1 MNLKIHAEWIKTSIS
16 PDYKNIANSTTRFS
30 VRQVLI
36 LLFLSAL
43 SLSGYLLAAHQEFRS
58 GFPLD
63 DAWIHQTY
71 ARNLA
76 LSAEWSFIPGRISAG
91 STSPLWSLL
100 LAPGFWLRLGPYL
113 WTFGLGWLLLAGLAA
128 IAAVTFQKLAPQR
141 ARYSWLAALLIL
153 FEWHLVWAAGSGME
167 TLLFSI
173 MVLLALSR
181 LLKSSTFGSLGISD
195 KVSGVIPRQIR
206 ENLTSW
212 LGFGALAGLSAWVR
226 PDGITLLGPAL
237 LVIVLNREEWKRK
250 LRVVFS
256 LAIGFLLLFVPYLAF
271 NQALAGSW
279 WPNTF
284 FAKQAEYAILQQQS
298 LLLRF
303 LNQAELPLIGVGIVL
318 LPGFVYRL
326 WLAVRRKE
334 WGLVAG
340 ALWFLGYLGMYA
352 WRLPVTY
359 QHGRYVIPAMPVYL
373 LWSFAGVVELIDLQ
387 ASQMLNRVLG
397 RAWALL
403 VAMVLLGFWF
413 LGARSYAMDVGFIE
427 SQMVDTAQW
436 VSQNTPT
443 DTLIAVHDIG
453 AMGYFGNRDLVDLAG
468 LVSPEV
474 IPFIRDET
482 RLAQYLDQEQVRYLV
497 TFPDWYP
504 QLVRGKEKIYCG
516 PQNRFLAGNQPM
528 CVYIW

>member
-1 MNLKIHAEWIKTSIS
+1 MNLKIHTDRFVGWIA
-16 PDYKNIANSTTRFS
+16 PDNQNIARMKTRFS
-30 VRQVLI
+30 VRTAII

-43 SLSGYLLAAHQEFRS
+43 SLSGYLLAARQEFRS

-76 LSAEWSFIPGRISAG
+76 LSGEWSFIPGRISAG

-128 IAAVTFQKLAPQR
+128 IAAITFQKLAPQR
-141 ARYSWLAALLIL
+141 AHFYWLAALLIL

-167 TLLFSI
+167 TLLFGLI
-173 MVLLALSR
+173 VLLALSR
-181 LLKSSTFGSLGISD
+181 LLNAS
-195 KVSGVIPRQIR
+195 
-206 ENLTSW
+206 TSW
-212 LGFGALAGLSAWVR
+212 LGFGALVGISAWVR

-237 LVIVLNREEWKRK
+237 MVIVLKRDEWTRK
-250 LRVVFS
+250 LRVALELIF
-256 LAIGFLLLFVPYLAF
+256 GFILLFIPYLAF
-271 NQALAGSW
+271 NQTLAGSW

-284 FAKQAEYAILQQQS
+284 FAKQAEYAILRQQS
-298 LLLRF
+298 ILVRYLSE
-303 LNQAELPLIGVGIVL
+303 AELPLIGVGVVL
-318 LPGFVYRL
+318 LPGFIYRL
-326 WLAVRRKE
+326 WLAVKRKE
-334 WGLVAG
+334 WGLIAG
-340 ALWFLGYLGMYA
+340 ALWFLGYLGIYA

-373 LWSFAGVVELIDLQ
+373 LWSFAGVLEMIDLQ
-387 ASQMLNRVLG
+387 APQMFQRIVG
-397 RAWALL
+397 RAWVLL
-403 VAMVLLGFWF
+403 VAAVLLGFWF

-436 VSQNTPT
+436 VSQNTPA
-443 DTLIAVHDIG
+443 DALIAVHDIG

-474 IPFIRDET
+474 VPFIRDEG
-482 RLAQYLDQEQVRYLV
+482 RLAQYLDHKEVSYLV

-504 QLVRGKEKIYCG
+504 QLVQGKEKVYCG
-516 PQNRFLAGNQPM
+516 PKNRFLAGNQPM

>member
-1 MNLKIHAEWIKTSIS
+1 MKIHADWFERL
-16 PDYKNIANSTTRFS
+16 IAPENRDFASSKARFS
-30 VRQVLI
+30 ARTALI

-43 SLSGYLLAAHQEFRS
+43 SLSGYLLAAHQAFRS

-76 LSAEWSFIPGRISAG
+76 LSGEWSFIPGHISAG

-100 LAPGFWLRLGPYL
+100 LAPGFWLGLGPYL

-128 IAAVTFQKLAPQR
+128 IAANTFQKLTPQR
-141 ARYSWLAALLIL
+141 AHLSWLAALLIL

-167 TLLFSI
+167 TLLFGVI
-173 MVLLALSR
+173 VLLALSR
-181 LLKSSTFGSLGISD
+181 LLKAS
-195 KVSGVIPRQIR
+195 P
-206 ENLTSW
+206 SW
-212 LGFGALAGLSAWVR
+212 VGFGALVGISAWVR

-237 LVIVLNREEWKRK
+237 MVIVLKKGEWNRK
-250 LRVVFS
+250 LRVVLE
-256 LAIGFLLLFVPYLAF
+256 LAFGFLLLFIPYLAF
-271 NQALAGSW
+271 NQALAGAW

-284 FAKQAEYAILQQQS
+284 FAKQAEYAILRQQS
-298 LLLRF
+298 ILVRY
-303 LNQAELPLIGVGIVL
+303 LNEAALPLIGVGVVL
-318 LPGFVYRL
+318 LPGFIYRS
-326 WLAVRRKE
+326 WLAVRGKQ
-334 WGLVAG
+334 WGQIAG
-340 ALWFLGYLGMYA
+340 ALWLLGYLGIYA

-373 LWSFAGVVELIDLQ
+373 LWSFSGVASMIDLR
-387 ASQMLNRVLG
+387 AAQMYQRVVG

-403 VAMVLLGFWF
+403 VAMLLLGFWL

-436 VSQNTPT
+436 VSQNTPA
-443 DTLIAVHDIG
+443 DALIAVHDIG
-453 AMGYFGNRDLVDLAG
+453 AMGYFGNRNLVDLAG

-474 IPFIRDET
+474 VPFIRDEA
-482 RLAQYLDQEQVRYLV
+482 RLSQYLDGKQVGYLV

-504 QLVRGKEKIYCG
+504 QLVRGKERIYCG
-516 PQNRFLAGNQPM
+516 LQNRFLVGNQPM
-528 CVYIW
+528 CVYVW

>member
-1 MNLKIHAEWIKTSIS
+1 MNLKIHPEWIKSLIS
-16 PDYKNIANSTTRFS
+16 PGHKRVAGLGTRFS
-30 VRQVLI
+30 LRQVLI
-36 LLFLSAL
+36 LLLLAAL
-43 SLSGYLLAAHQEFRS
+43 SLGGYLLVAHQAFRS

-76 LSAEWSFIPGRISAG
+76 LSAEWSFIPGRVSAG
-91 STSPLWSLL
+91 STSPLWSLM
-100 LAPGFWLRLGPYL
+100 LAPGFWLCLGPYL

-128 IAAVTFQKLAPQR
+128 VAAVTFQKLAPQR
-141 ARYSWLAALLIL
+141 AHLSWLAALLIL

-167 TLLFSI
+167 TSLFSI
-173 MVLLALSR
+173 MALLALSR
-181 LLKSSTFGSLGISD
+181 LLKSST
-195 KVSGVIPRQIR
+195 
-206 ENLTSW
+206 SW
-212 LGFGALAGLSAWVR
+212 LGFGALVGLSVWVR

-237 LVIVLNREEWKRK
+237 MVIVLNRVEWNRK
-250 LRVVFS
+250 LRVVLS
-256 LAIGFLLLFVPYLAF
+256 LAFGFLLLFVPYLVF

-284 FAKQAEYAILQQQS
+284 FAKQAEYAILRQQS
-298 LLLRF
+298 LLVRF

-334 WGLVAG
+334 WGLAAG

-373 LWSFAGVVELIDLQ
+373 LWSLAGVVEMIDLQ
-387 ASQMLNRVLG
+387 DSQMLRRVLG
-397 RAWALL
+397 RAWAFLI
-403 VAMVLLGFWF
+403 AMLLLGFWF

-436 VSQNTPT
+436 ISQNTPG
-443 DTLIAVHDIG
+443 DALIAVHDIG

-474 IPFIRDET
+474 IPFIRDEA

>member
-1 MNLKIHAEWIKTSIS
+1 MNLKIHAEWLETSIS
-16 PDYKNIANSTTRFS
+16 PEYKNIARLTSRFS
-30 VRQVLI
+30 VRQILI

-43 SLSGYLLAAHQEFRS
+43 SLGGYLLAAHQEFRS

-76 LSAEWSFIPGRISAG
+76 LGAEWSFLPGQLSAG
-91 STSPLWSLL
+91 STSPLWSFL

-128 IAAVTFQKLAPQR
+128 IGTITFQRLEARR
-141 ARYSWLAALLIL
+141 AHLSWLAALLIL

-167 TLLFSI
+167 TLLFSVI
-173 MVLLALSR
+173 VLLALSW
-181 LLKSSTFGSLGISD
+181 LLKSSTY
-195 KVSGVIPRQIR
+195 
-206 ENLTSW
+206 W
-212 LGFGALAGLSAWVR
+212 LGFGALVGLSAWVR
-226 PDGITLLGPAL
+226 PDGVTLLGPAL
-237 LVIVLNREEWKRK
+237 MVIVLKKDEWNRK
-250 LRVVFS
+250 LRVVLGLGF
-256 LAIGFLLLFVPYLAF
+256 GFLLLFVPYLAF
-271 NQALAGSW
+271 NQALAGTW

-284 FAKQAEYAILQQQS
+284 FAKQAEYAILRQQS
-298 LLLRF
+298 LLARF

-373 LWSFAGVVELIDLQ
+373 LWSFAGVLEMIDLQ
-387 ASQMLNRVLG
+387 ASQMLSRVLG

-413 LGARSYAMDVGFIE
+413 LGARSYAVDVGFIE
-427 SQMVDTAQW
+427 SQMVDTARW

-443 DTLIAVHDIG
+443 GSLIAVHDIG
-453 AMGYFGNRDLVDLAG
+453 AMGYFGNRNLVDLAG

-474 IPFIRDET
+474 IPFIRDEA
-482 RLAQYLDQEQVRYLV
+482 RLAQYLDHEGVGYLV
-497 TFPDWYP
+497 TFPDWYS

-528 CVYIW
+528 CVYLW

>member
-1 MNLKIHAEWIKTSIS
+1 MNLKIHADWLTNLITPPNRDITSWQ
-16 PDYKNIANSTTRFS
+16 TRFS
-30 VRQVLI
+30 ARTALI

-43 SLSGYLLAAHQEFRS
+43 SLSGYLLAAHQEIRS

-76 LSAEWSFIPGRISAG
+76 LRGEWSFITGQISAG

-128 IAAVTFQKLAPQR
+128 IGASTFQKLAPQR
-141 ARYSWLAALLIL
+141 AHLSWLAALLVL

-167 TLLFSI
+167 TLLFSVI
-173 MVLLALSR
+173 VLLALTR
-181 LLKSSTFGSLGISD
+181 LLNASS
-195 KVSGVIPRQIR
+195 
-206 ENLTSW
+206 SW
-212 LGFGALAGLSAWVR
+212 LGFGALVGISAWVR

-237 LVIVLNREEWKRK
+237 MVIVLKRDEWTRK
-250 LRVVFS
+250 MRVVLE
-256 LAIGFLLLFVPYLAF
+256 LAFGFILLFIPYLAF
-271 NQALAGSW
+271 NQALAGAW

-284 FAKQAEYAILQQQS
+284 FAKQAEYAILRQQS
-298 LLLRF
+298 LLVRY
-303 LNQAELPLIGVGIVL
+303 LNEAALPLIGVGLVL
-318 LPGFVYRL
+318 LPGFIYRI
-326 WLAVRRKE
+326 WLAVKGKE
-334 WGLVAG
+334 WGQIAG
-340 ALWFLGYLGMYA
+340 ALWLLGYLGMYA

-373 LWSFAGVVELIDLQ
+373 LWSFSGVLEMVDLR
-387 ASQMLNRVLG
+387 ASQMLQRVVG
-397 RAWALL
+397 RAWVLL
-403 VAMVLLGFWF
+403 VATVLVGFWF

-436 VSQNTPT
+436 VSQNTPANS
-443 DTLIAVHDIG
+443 LIAVHDIG
-453 AMGYFGNRDLVDLAG
+453 AMGYFGNRNLVDLAG

-474 IPFIRDET
+474 VPFIRDEA
-482 RLAQYLDQEQVRYLV
+482 RLGQYLDDKEVGYLV

-516 PQNRFLAGNQPM
+516 PQNRFLVGNQPM